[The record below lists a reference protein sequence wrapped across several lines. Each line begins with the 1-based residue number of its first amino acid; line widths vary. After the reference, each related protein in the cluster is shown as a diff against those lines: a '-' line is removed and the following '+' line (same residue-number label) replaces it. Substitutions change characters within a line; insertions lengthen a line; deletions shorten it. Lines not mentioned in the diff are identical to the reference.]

1 MFSSREVDLIVQCL
15 ETMYRDLR
23 VIHVHNEL
31 LIICAKLMPS
41 LGDL

>member
-15 ETMYRDLR
+15 ETIVCMYRDLR
-23 VIHVHNEL
+23 VHNEL
-31 LIICAKLMPS
+31 LICAKLMPS